1 MQDKNMT
8 QPTAQ
13 NLSPIIARVCK
24 HAVYT
29 EHRFDKSKDLLT
41 AKITN
46 IHEDNS
52 RSDSFISIENYKQ
65 PWHLVKEQHR
75 KFMQPKDYLEER
87 FCREYRS
94 TRRDIPFE
102 VRKQLFGVADRN
114 ATIYDVKSGKG
125 IQYVFGLDQT
135 TPVHFKQQFFKKYAE
150 YQEKEPYSV
159 AAFDVEADMEAFGEV
174 KPIMM
179 ASVTMK
185 GKAYWAGQRSWFQSR
200 QDRID
205 PKVRLTDFAILAE
218 LKAAEKKYIQE
229 HVDRRK
235 CEIVYELF
243 DTPGQIA
250 FACIQKFHEWSPDW
264 VLSWNAGYDMEA
276 CERALRSEGYNLA
289 DVYSDPSVPR
299 EYRSYELN
307 LGRTHKVKENGDKT
321 PLEPQEKFPTVRT
334 PARWQWADAMSG
346 YAIKRF
352 SSGKLESYS
361 LESIAT
367 REGVKGKLYTEEG
380 MSKGPGSG
388 QWHRYMQQEH
398 PYLYSMYN
406 IADNWPIEEINE
418 QTFDFSLSIPMLLRY
433 SEYFNFVSQPRLIS
447 DTLSFLAREHGY
459 VWGST
464 PAKRDKTFSDR
475 LPTLD
480 NWIALLDTEKNSDMG
495 RAMFI
500 GLDDVISSGRSGVS
514 DLDVEGAYP
523 HGTLAANTSN
533 KTTQMEVYAIQGA
546 NDMKFRE
553 IAVNYASSTQANAM
567 GLSHDLFRFPQ
578 ADKLQ
583 SDFEKGLEELGYAD
597 MLKQLRESAAKAKAE
612 REAREAAVLP
622 EALKKAA

>member
-1 MQDKNMT
+1 MT
-8 QPTAQ
+8 QTVAE

-29 EHRFDKSKDLLT
+29 EHRFDRSKDLLS

-46 IHEDNS
+46 IHEDGS
-52 RSDSFISIENYKQ
+52 RSNVFQSYENYKQ

-75 KFMQPKDYLEER
+75 KFNQPKDYLEER

-102 VRKQLFGVADRN
+102 VRKQLFGVADRGS
-114 ATIYDVKSGKG
+114 TIYDIKSGKG

-135 TPVHFKQQFFKKYAE
+135 TPVHFKQQFFKKYGE

-159 AAFDVEADMEAFGEV
+159 AAFDVEADMEVFGEV

-185 GKAYWAGQRSWFQSR
+185 GKAYFAGQRSWYQSR
-200 QDRID
+200 QDKID
-205 PKVRLTDFAILAE
+205 PKVRLTDAAILDE
-218 LKAAEKKYIQE
+218 LKKAEEKYLKDHLI
-229 HVDRRK
+229 RRK
-235 CEIVYELF
+235 CEIQYELF

-250 FACIQKFHEWSPDW
+250 YACIQKFHEWDPDW

-276 CERALRSEGYNLA
+276 CERALRTEGYNLA
-289 DVYSDPSVPR
+289 DVYSDPSVPK

-307 LGRTHKVKENGDKT
+307 LGRTHKIKENGDKT
-321 PLEPQEKFPTVRT
+321 PLEPQEKFPTVRC

-352 SSGKLESYS
+352 SSGKLESYA
-361 LESIAT
+361 LEATSI
-367 REGVKGKLYTEEG
+367 REKVPGKLYTEEG
-380 MSKGPGSG
+380 ASKLPGSP
-388 QWHRYMQQEH
+388 QWHRYMQKEY

-406 IADNWPIEEINE
+406 IGDNFPIEEINE
-418 QTFDFSLSIPMLLRY
+418 QTLDFSLSVPMLLRY

-447 DTLSFLAREHGY
+447 DTLSFIARENGY

-480 NWIALLDTEKNSDMG
+480 NWIALLDTEKNADMG

-500 GLDDVISSGRSGVS
+500 GLDDVLSSGRGSTS

-523 HGTLAANTSN
+523 TGTLTSNASN

-546 NDMKFRE
+546 NPMKFRE

-583 SDFEKGLEELGYAD
+583 SDFEKGLEELGFGE
-597 MLKQLRESAAKAKAE
+597 MLKQLQENAAKAKAE
-612 REAREAAVLP
+612 REAREARVLP